1 MLEAMPWRVFVRWQ
15 QYNEVEPFGEDRA
28 DLRAAIIAW
37 TMATVMTDKK
47 HRHKLTLESFM
58 PTFKQPRRTPQ
69 QTAEQEA
76 EKLLAKVRAI
86 NAMLGGSVVK
96 AGDDGE

>member
-1 MLEAMPWRVFVRWQ
+1 MLEEMPWRVFVRWQ

-47 HRHKLTLESFM
+47 HRRKLTLESFM
-58 PTFKQPRRTPQ
+58 PTFKQRKKTD
-69 QTAEQEA
+69 E
-76 EKLLAKVRAI
+76 EKAQRLFDKVFAI
-86 NAMLGGSVVK
+86 NAMLGGTVVK

>member
-1 MLEAMPWRVFVRWQ
+1 MLEEMPWRVFVRWQ

-47 HRHKLTLESFM
+47 HRRKLTLESFM

-69 QTAEQEA
+69 QAAEQEA
-76 EKLLAKVRAI
+76 EKLLAKVKAI